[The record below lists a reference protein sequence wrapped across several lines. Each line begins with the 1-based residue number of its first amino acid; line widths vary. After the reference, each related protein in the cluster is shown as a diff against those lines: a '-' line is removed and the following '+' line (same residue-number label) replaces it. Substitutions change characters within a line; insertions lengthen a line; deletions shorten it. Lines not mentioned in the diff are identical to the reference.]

1 VSKFSGKAKIS
12 YVMVYDK
19 IGYGLAGPNFVY
31 DLKGTTNKR
40 RKVKD
45 GDNKTKMD
53 LNFVEDFNSIPLPVQ
68 LNDLHRLSKSLEKDS
83 SFLKSC
89 NVIDYS
95 LLLVINKS
103 SRKVMIGI
111 IDYLQ
116 HYTFDKVIENTYKSV
131 LGSEMPTVVDP
142 AKYRSR
148 FFDTIVNKYF
158 MTGDQ

>member
-1 VSKFSGKAKIS
+1 
-12 YVMVYDK
+12 M
-19 IGYGLAGPNFVY
+19 
-31 DLKGTTNKR
+31 
-40 RKVKD
+40 
-45 GDNKTKMD
+45 
-53 LNFVEDFNSIPLPVQ
+53 
-68 LNDLHRLSKSLEKDS
+68 
-83 SFLKSC
+83 
-89 NVIDYS
+89 IDYS